1 MITDAVSS
9 HNLYSRLK
17 KRLACLNTDSN
28 NYSIFNRG
36 QVESPSHD
44 TIEFF
49 DNCIAESNIDDLDVT
64 DIVLVATSVW
74 YERTGRDDTMRKI
87 YNIIYRR
94 QYIYNVSF
102 TKLEKCHGSLW

>member
-1 MITDAVSS
+1 MCRDKRTFIL
-9 HNLYSRLK
+9 N
-17 KRLACLNTDSN
+17 RLACLNTENN

-49 DNCIAESNIDDLDVT
+49 DNCITDSNIDDLDVT

-74 YERTGRDDTMRKI
+74 YERTGRETMR
-87 YNIIYRR
+87 NIIDIGVDT
-94 QYIYNVSF
+94 YI
-102 TKLEKCHGSLW
+102 T

>member
-1 MITDAVSS
+1 MW
-9 HNLYSRLK
+9 RLK
-17 KRLACLNTDSN
+17 RLNRLACLNTENN

-49 DNCIAESNIDDLDVT
+49 DNCIADSNIDDLDVT

-74 YERTGRDDTMRKI
+74 YERTGRETMG
-87 YNIIYRR
+87 NISYYTYR
-94 QYIYNVSF
+94 F
-102 TKLEKCHGSLW
+102 

>member
-9 HNLYSRLK
+9 HNLYSGLK

-28 NYSIFNRG
+28 NYSVFNRG

-49 DNCIAESNIDDLDVT
+49 DNCITDSNIDDLDVT

-74 YERTGRDDTMRKI
+74 YERTGRDETMRT
-87 YNIIYRR
+87 NIIYRCR
-94 QYIYNVSF
+94 
-102 TKLEKCHGSLW
+102 